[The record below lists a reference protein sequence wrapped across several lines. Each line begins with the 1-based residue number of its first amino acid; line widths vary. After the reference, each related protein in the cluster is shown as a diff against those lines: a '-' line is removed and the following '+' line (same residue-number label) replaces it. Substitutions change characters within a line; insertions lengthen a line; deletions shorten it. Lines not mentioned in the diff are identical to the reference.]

1 MYAIIAHSG
10 KQYHVKPGLKFNIE
24 KIAEAS
30 GEEVKL
36 DQVLLFHDGKKLQVG
51 TPSIAGTVVLA
62 RVLEHGRADK
72 VRILKFKRRK
82 HHMKRQGHRQS
93 YTRIEVL
100 AIGDAKTVKA
110 PKVEKVSVA
119 AKSKAVEKKSV
130 EKKAVE
136 KKAVEKKAVEK
147 KAVEKKAVEK
157 KVSVKKPAAKKSAV
171 KKASTDKKSD

>member
-51 TPSIAGTVVLA
+51 TPNVAGTVVLA
-62 RVLEHGRADK
+62 RVLEHARADK

-93 YTRIEVL
+93 YTRVEVL

-110 PKVEKVSVA
+110 PKVEKVA
-119 AKSKAVEKKSV
+119 TATKSKAVEKNPV
-130 EKKAVE
+130 E
-136 KKAVEKKAVEK
+136 
-147 KAVEKKAVEK
+147 
-157 KVSVKKPAAKKSAV
+157 KKPAAKKVVEKKPVEKKVSTKKPAAKKPAV
-171 KKASTDKKSD
+171 KKASTGKKAD